1 MTVIINYMISQDM
14 INEVDK
20 DGSGVVSFP
29 SFLGV
34 TRMRIKL
41 WCSREREKMLASPG
55 IMIW

>member
-34 TRMRIKL
+34 TRMRIKF
-41 WCSREREKMLASPG
+41 WCVGKEKKILVSLR

>member
-1 MTVIINYMISQDM
+1 MIVIINYMISQDI

-41 WCSREREKMLASPG
+41 WCLGKEKKS
-55 IMIW
+55 

>member
-1 MTVIINYMISQDM
+1 MMTVIINYMISQDM

-41 WCSREREKMLASPG
+41 WCLGKEKKC
-55 IMIW
+55 

>member
-1 MTVIINYMISQDM
+1 MMTVIINYVISQDM

-41 WCSREREKMLASPG
+41 WWWWLR

>member
-34 TRMRIKL
+34 TRMGIVVVF
-41 WCSREREKMLASPG
+41 REREKILAALR
-55 IMIW
+55 IVIW

>member
-34 TRMRIKL
+34 TRMRKKL
-41 WCSREREKMLASPG
+41 WCFGKERKS
-55 IMIW
+55 